1 MAENKQNKRPNVPP
15 LRFPEFTEPWETT
28 KLGKLAT
35 KVGSGSTPRGG
46 KSVYTDLGRCF
57 VRSQNV
63 GMGILLLNDIAH
75 IDEKTHHKQASTEI
89 KEKDVLL
96 NITGASIG
104 RTAVANKQIAGGN
117 VNQHVCIIRPND
129 KLNSDFLCNYIQ
141 TRKIQNYINSLQ
153 TGGSREGLNFQQVRS
168 FPINVPLV
176 SEQTKISRLLSI
188 IDYRIAIQS
197 KLIEDL
203 KKVKISLM
211 EKLFCLP
218 KERTPKLRLYKVVDD
233 WQRIKL
239 SDVVERVTIRN
250 RANSCTRVL
259 TIAAQHGLI
268 DQQDFFKKQI
278 ASSNL
283 STYYLLHRGDFAY
296 NKSYSSEY
304 PWGAVKRLDD
314 YDDGV
319 LSSLYICFRPNKKVD
334 SDYLRHYFES
344 TKWYRGISEISG
356 EGARN
361 HGLLNMSVED
371 FFDTEHRIPSI
382 DEQRKIAHL
391 FNILFKKLHAEEM
404 ILSQYQNQKNYLLNN
419 MFI

>member
-28 KLGKLAT
+28 KLGKLTT

-46 KSVYTDLGRCF
+46 NSVYTDSGRCF

-104 RTAVANKQIAGGN
+104 RTAVANKQLAGGN

-188 IDYRIAIQS
+188 IDYRIATQS
-197 KLIEDL
+197 KLIEQLESLIKGIIHHLTAESPNVRIADCLDCHSSTLQENQL
-203 KKVKISLM
+203 KELGKCRVYGANGVCGYTDSPAINGNAILIVKDGSGVGNVSFATGEYSVIGTSNYLTA
-211 EKLFCLP
+211 KSGYNLRYIYFCLMNFNFAP
-218 KERTPKLRLYKVVDD
+218 YKTGMAIPHIYFKDYGKAKIYCPALEEQERIANV
-233 WQRIKL
+233 L
-239 SDVVERVTIRN
+239 SKIERKMVIERSITNHYIE
-250 RANSCTRVL
+250 
-259 TIAAQHGLI
+259 Q
-268 DQQDFFKKQI
+268 KQ
-278 ASSNL
+278 
-283 STYYLLHRGDFAY
+283 YLL
-296 NKSYSSEY
+296 
-304 PWGAVKRLDD
+304 
-314 YDDGV
+314 
-319 LSSLYICFRPNKKVD
+319 
-334 SDYLRHYFES
+334 
-344 TKWYRGISEISG
+344 
-356 EGARN
+356 
-361 HGLLNMSVED
+361 
-371 FFDTEHRIPSI
+371 
-382 DEQRKIAHL
+382 Q
-391 FNILFKKLHAEEM
+391 
-404 ILSQYQNQKNYLLNN
+404 Q

>member
-1 MAENKQNKRPNVPP
+1 M
-15 LRFPEFTEPWETT
+15 RFPEFTEPWETT
-28 KLGKLAT
+28 KLGKLTT

-46 KSVYTDLGRCF
+46 NSVYTDSGRCF

-188 IDYRIAIQS
+188 IDYRIATQS
-197 KLIEDL
+197 KLIEQLESLIKGIIHHLTAESPNVRIADCLDCHSSTLQENQL
-203 KKVKISLM
+203 KELGKCRVYGANGVCGYTDSPAINGNAILIVKDGSGIGNVSFATGEYSVIGTSNYLTAKSGYNLRYIYYCLM
-211 EKLFCLP
+211 NFNFAPYKTGMAIPHIYFKDYGKAKIYCPALEEQ
-218 KERTPKLRLYKVVDD
+218 ERIAK
-233 WQRIKL
+233 IL
-239 SDVVERVTIRN
+239 SNIE
-250 RANSCTRVL
+250 
-259 TIAAQHGLI
+259 
-268 DQQDFFKKQI
+268 
-278 ASSNL
+278 
-283 STYYLLHRGDFAY
+283 
-296 NKSYSSEY
+296 
-304 PWGAVKRLDD
+304 
-314 YDDGV
+314 
-319 LSSLYICFRPNKKVD
+319 
-334 SDYLRHYFES
+334 
-344 TKWYRGISEISG
+344 
-356 EGARN
+356 
-361 HGLLNMSVED
+361 
-371 FFDTEHRIPSI
+371 
-382 DEQRKIAHL
+382 RKIAIERSITDH
-391 FNILFKKLHAEEM
+391 FNE
-404 ILSQYQNQKNYLLNN
+404 QKQYLLQRL
-419 MFI
+419 FI

>member
-28 KLGKLAT
+28 KLGKLTT

-46 KSVYTDLGRCF
+46 NSVYTDSGRCF

-188 IDYRIAIQS
+188 IDYRIATQS
-197 KLIEDL
+197 KLIEQLESLIKGIIHHLTAESPNVRIADCLDCHSSTLQENQL
-203 KKVKISLM
+203 KELGKCRVYGANGVCGYTDSPAINGNAILIVKDGSGVGNVSFATGEYSVIGTSNYLTA
-211 EKLFCLP
+211 KSGYNLRYIYFCLMNFNFAP
-218 KERTPKLRLYKVVDD
+218 YKTGMAIPHIYFKDYGKAKIYCPALEEQERIANV
-233 WQRIKL
+233 L
-239 SDVVERVTIRN
+239 SKIERKMVIERSITNHYIE
-250 RANSCTRVL
+250 
-259 TIAAQHGLI
+259 Q
-268 DQQDFFKKQI
+268 KQ
-278 ASSNL
+278 
-283 STYYLLHRGDFAY
+283 YLL
-296 NKSYSSEY
+296 
-304 PWGAVKRLDD
+304 
-314 YDDGV
+314 
-319 LSSLYICFRPNKKVD
+319 
-334 SDYLRHYFES
+334 
-344 TKWYRGISEISG
+344 
-356 EGARN
+356 
-361 HGLLNMSVED
+361 
-371 FFDTEHRIPSI
+371 
-382 DEQRKIAHL
+382 Q
-391 FNILFKKLHAEEM
+391 
-404 ILSQYQNQKNYLLNN
+404 Q

>member
-28 KLGKLAT
+28 KLGKLTT

-46 KSVYTDLGRCF
+46 NSVYTDSGRCF

-188 IDYRIAIQS
+188 IDYRIATQS
-197 KLIEDL
+197 KLIEQLESLIKGIIHHLTAESPNVRIADCLDCHSSTLQENQL
-203 KKVKISLM
+203 KELGKCRVYGANGVCGYTDSPAINGNAILIVKDGSGIGNVSFATGEYSVIGTSNYLTA
-211 EKLFCLP
+211 KSGYNLRYIYFCLMNFNFAP
-218 KERTPKLRLYKVVDD
+218 YKTGMAIPHIYFKDYGKAKIYCPALEEQERIAK
-233 WQRIKL
+233 IL
-239 SDVVERVTIRN
+239 SNIE
-250 RANSCTRVL
+250 
-259 TIAAQHGLI
+259 
-268 DQQDFFKKQI
+268 
-278 ASSNL
+278 
-283 STYYLLHRGDFAY
+283 
-296 NKSYSSEY
+296 
-304 PWGAVKRLDD
+304 
-314 YDDGV
+314 
-319 LSSLYICFRPNKKVD
+319 
-334 SDYLRHYFES
+334 
-344 TKWYRGISEISG
+344 
-356 EGARN
+356 
-361 HGLLNMSVED
+361 
-371 FFDTEHRIPSI
+371 
-382 DEQRKIAHL
+382 RKIAIERSITDH
-391 FNILFKKLHAEEM
+391 FNE
-404 ILSQYQNQKNYLLNN
+404 QKQYLLQRL
-419 MFI
+419 FI